1 MSLTDFIE
9 QCAFKRINGGLCMKN
24 NEFILFLMNDDDKKM
39 KAWII
44 LLDLQIIPDK
54 KYLNLPKFS

>member
-1 MSLTDFIE
+1 MSLIDFIE

-54 KYLNLPKFS
+54 NT